1 MEFSEGVNY
10 TILVNNANK
19 AFFEN
24 FESYKVLDTMDG
36 FDAIKMQVEVFL
48 SKRIVF
54 NEIWYYLSKEEKS
67 ELLEILKRRNV
78 SFVNITSN
86 VEDVIYSDYVI
97 VYDDDKKIL
106 EGNKE
111 MVLRNEKLLK
121 RLGYGI
127 PFVVDLSIQLNYYDI
142 FDTVYYDMDKL
153 TEALWNYN

>member
-1 MEFSEGVNY
+1 MEFSDGVNY

-19 AFFEN
+19 AFLEN
-24 FESYKVLDTMDG
+24 FRSYKVLDTMEG
-36 FDAIKMQVEVFL
+36 FDAIKSQVEVFL

-67 ELLEILKRRNV
+67 ELLEILKKRNV

-86 VEDVIYSDYVI
+86 VEDVLYSDYVI
-97 VYDDDKKIL
+97 VYDDDKKVL

-153 TEALWNYN
+153 TEALWN

>member
-111 MVLRNEKLLK
+111 VVLRNEKLLK

-153 TEALWNYN
+153 TEALWN

>member
-153 TEALWNYN
+153 TEALWN

>member
-1 MEFSEGVNY
+1 MEFSDGVNY
-10 TILVNNANK
+10 TILVNNADK

-24 FESYKVLDTMDG
+24 FERYKVLDTMDG

-153 TEALWNYN
+153 TEVLWN

>member
-67 ELLEILKRRNV
+67 ELLELLKRRNV

-153 TEALWNYN
+153 TEALWN

>member
-10 TILVNNANK
+10 TILVNNADK

-67 ELLEILKRRNV
+67 ELLEILKKRNV

-86 VEDVIYSDYVI
+86 VEDVLYSDYVI
-97 VYDDDKKIL
+97 VYDDDKKVL

-153 TEALWNYN
+153 TEALWN

>member
-19 AFFEN
+19 AFLEN

-86 VEDVIYSDYVI
+86 IEDVIYSDYVI

-153 TEALWNYN
+153 TEALWN

>member
-67 ELLEILKRRNV
+67 ELLEILNRRNV

-153 TEALWNYN
+153 TEALWN

>member
-97 VYDDDKKIL
+97 VYDDDDKKIL

-153 TEALWNYN
+153 TEALWN

>member
-1 MEFSEGVNY
+1 MEFSDGVNY
-10 TILVNNANK
+10 TILVNNADK
-19 AFFEN
+19 AFLEN
-24 FESYKVLDTMDG
+24 FRSYKVLDTMEG
-36 FDAIKMQVEVFL
+36 FDAIKSQVEVFL

-67 ELLEILKRRNV
+67 ELLEILKKRNV

-97 VYDDDKKIL
+97 VYDDDKKVL

-111 MVLRNEKLLK
+111 IVLRNEKLLK

-153 TEALWNYN
+153 TEALWN

>member
-36 FDAIKMQVEVFL
+36 FDAINSQVEVFL

-153 TEALWNYN
+153 TEALWN

>member
-1 MEFSEGVNY
+1 MEFSDGVNY

-36 FDAIKMQVEVFL
+36 FDAIKMQVKVFL

-121 RLGYGI
+121 RLGYGV

-153 TEALWNYN
+153 TEALWN

>member
-1 MEFSEGVNY
+1 MEFCEGVNY

-127 PFVVDLSIQLNYYDI
+127 PFVVDLSIHLNYYDI

-153 TEALWNYN
+153 TEALWN

>member
-10 TILVNNANK
+10 TILVNNADR
-19 AFFEN
+19 AFLEN

-127 PFVVDLSIQLNYYDI
+127 PFVVDLSIQLNYYD
-142 FDTVYYDMDKL
+142 MDKL
-153 TEALWNYN
+153 TEALWN

>member
-1 MEFSEGVNY
+1 MEFSDGVNY
-10 TILVNNANK
+10 TILVNNADK
-19 AFFEN
+19 AFLEN
-24 FESYKVLDTMDG
+24 FKSYKVLDTMEG
-36 FDAIKMQVEVFL
+36 FDAIKSQVEVFL
-48 SKRIVF
+48 SKKIVF
-54 NEIWYYLSKEEKS
+54 NEIWYYLSKKEKS

-97 VYDDDKKIL
+97 VYDNDKKVL

-121 RLGYGI
+121 RLGYGV

-142 FDTVYYDMDKL
+142 FDTIYYDIDKL
-153 TEALWNYN
+153 TEALWN

>member
-67 ELLEILKRRNV
+67 ELLEILKKRNV

-111 MVLRNEKLLK
+111 MVLRNEKILK

-153 TEALWNYN
+153 TEALWN

>member
-1 MEFSEGVNY
+1 MEFSDGINY
-10 TILVNNANK
+10 TILVNNADK
-19 AFFEN
+19 AFLEN
-24 FESYKVLDTMDG
+24 FESYKVLDTMEG
-36 FDAIKMQVEVFL
+36 FDAIKSQVEVFL

-153 TEALWNYN
+153 TEALWN

>member
-1 MEFSEGVNY
+1 MEFSAGVNY

-67 ELLEILKRRNV
+67 ELLELLKRRNV

-153 TEALWNYN
+153 TEALWN

>member
-67 ELLEILKRRNV
+67 ELLEILKKRNV

-153 TEALWNYN
+153 TEALWN

>member
-1 MEFSEGVNY
+1 MEFSDGINY
-10 TILVNNANK
+10 TILVNNADK
-19 AFFEN
+19 AFLEN
-24 FESYKVLDTMDG
+24 FRSYKVLDTMEG
-36 FDAIKMQVEVFL
+36 FDAIKSQVEVFL

-153 TEALWNYN
+153 TETLWN

>member
-97 VYDDDKKIL
+97 VYDDDKKVL

-111 MVLRNEKLLK
+111 IVLRNEKLLK

-153 TEALWNYN
+153 TEALWN

>member
-121 RLGYGI
+121 RLGYGV

-153 TEALWNYN
+153 TEAVWN

>member
-1 MEFSEGVNY
+1 MEFSDGVNY
-10 TILVNNANK
+10 TILVNNADK
-19 AFFEN
+19 AFLEN
-24 FESYKVLDTMDG
+24 FKSYKVLDTMEG
-36 FDAIKMQVEVFL
+36 FDAIKSQVEVFL

-67 ELLEILKRRNV
+67 ELLEILKKRNV

-97 VYDDDKKIL
+97 VYDDDKKVL

-121 RLGYGI
+121 RLGYGV

-153 TEALWNYN
+153 TEALWN

>member
-10 TILVNNANK
+10 TILVNNADK
-19 AFFEN
+19 AFLEN
-24 FESYKVLDTMDG
+24 FRSYKVLDTMEG
-36 FDAIKMQVEVFL
+36 FDAIKSQVEVFL

-153 TEALWNYN
+153 TEALWN

>member
-142 FDTVYYDMDKL
+142 FNKVYYDLDEL
-153 TEALWNYN
+153 VRALWN

>member
-54 NEIWYYLSKEEKS
+54 NEIWYYLSQEEKS

-153 TEALWNYN
+153 TEALWN

>member
-24 FESYKVLDTMDG
+24 FESYKVLDTMEG

-106 EGNKE
+106 EGNKV

-153 TEALWNYN
+153 TEALWN

>member
-24 FESYKVLDTMDG
+24 FESYKVLDTMEG

-121 RLGYGI
+121 RLGYGV

-153 TEALWNYN
+153 TEALWN

>member
-1 MEFSEGVNY
+1 MEFSDGVNY
-10 TILVNNANK
+10 TILVNNADK
-19 AFFEN
+19 VFLEN
-24 FESYKVLDTMDG
+24 FRSYKVLDTMEG
-36 FDAIKMQVEVFL
+36 FDAIKSQVEVFL

-67 ELLEILKRRNV
+67 ELLEILKKRNV

-97 VYDDDKKIL
+97 VYDDDKKVL

-111 MVLRNEKLLK
+111 IVLRNEKLLK

-153 TEALWNYN
+153 TEALWN

>member
-19 AFFEN
+19 AFLEN

-86 VEDVIYSDYVI
+86 VEGVIYSDYVI
-97 VYDDDKKIL
+97 VYDNDKKIL

-153 TEALWNYN
+153 TEALWN

>member
-10 TILVNNANK
+10 TILVNDANK

-153 TEALWNYN
+153 TEALWN

>member
-86 VEDVIYSDYVI
+86 VEDIIYSDYVI

-153 TEALWNYN
+153 TEALWN

>member
-19 AFFEN
+19 AFFGN

-153 TEALWNYN
+153 TEALWN

>member
-1 MEFSEGVNY
+1 MEFSDGVNY
-10 TILVNNANK
+10 TILVNNADR
-19 AFFEN
+19 AFLEN
-24 FESYKVLDTMDG
+24 FKSYKVLDTMEG
-36 FDAIKMQVEVFL
+36 FDAIKSQVEVFL

-54 NEIWYYLSKEEKS
+54 NEIWYYLSKEVKS
-67 ELLEILKRRNV
+67 ELLEILKKRNV

-86 VEDVIYSDYVI
+86 VEDVLYSDYVI
-97 VYDDDKKIL
+97 VYDDDKRVL

-153 TEALWNYN
+153 TEALWN

>member
-111 MVLRNEKLLK
+111 MVLRDEKLLK

-153 TEALWNYN
+153 TEALWN

>member
-1 MEFSEGVNY
+1 MEFSDGVNY
-10 TILVNNANK
+10 TILVNNADK
-19 AFFEN
+19 VFLEN
-24 FESYKVLDTMDG
+24 FKSYKVLDTMEG
-36 FDAIKMQVEVFL
+36 FDAIKSQVEVFL

-153 TEALWNYN
+153 TEALWN